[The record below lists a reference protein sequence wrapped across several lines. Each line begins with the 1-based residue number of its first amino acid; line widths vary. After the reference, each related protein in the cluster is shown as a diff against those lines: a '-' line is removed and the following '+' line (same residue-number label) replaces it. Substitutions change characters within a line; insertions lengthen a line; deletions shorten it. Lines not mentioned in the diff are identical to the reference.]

1 MGIPHSCYNRSRKFE
16 KQVDGNC
23 LVQVLKELSR
33 NGALPDLLLVN
44 SEGLMSEV
52 VRSGHLSPPSGE
64 KSHQLTQLWITQN
77 TREFVF
83 IYS

>member
-16 KQVDGNC
+16 KHVDGNC

-33 NGALPDLLLVN
+33 NADLPDLLLVN

-52 VRSGHLSPPSGE
+52 MRSGHLSPPSGKK
-64 KSHQLTQLWITQN
+64 KSSAYTALDN
-77 TREFVF
+77 TEHT
-83 IYS
+83 